1 MKKRW
6 PAPTLVDVRRR
17 LGIKRAVHAYLAT
30 VEREHIG
37 LVLLACEGNITLA
50 AQVLGI
56 ERRTLQR
63 YIARERRKN
72 KHWRTQRR
80 RPA

>member
-1 MKKRW
+1 
-6 PAPTLVDVRRR
+6 
-17 LGIKRAVHAYLAT
+17 
-30 VEREHIG
+30 
-37 LVLLACEGNITLA
+37 
-50 AQVLGI
+50 VLGI